1 MAKQYETEAVI
12 QQMTKETEAK
22 CRLNPIAGGS
32 AVEIDGSKYLVGRDA
47 SSAPKSGPVDAML
60 WPLNASGFT
69 ETQFELDVDLEA
81 WALAAYAARRKACLV
96 VELDLPD
103 KSRIKKITLP

>member
-1 MAKQYETEAVI
+1 
-12 QQMTKETEAK
+12 
-22 CRLNPIAGGS
+22 
-32 AVEIDGSKYLVGRDA
+32 
-47 SSAPKSGPVDAML
+47 ML